1 MERRLV
7 PRSAELMSQ
16 QDTVLLVI
24 DIQEKLIGKIE
35 NAKRLVWNV
44 RRLLDGAGELGLKIL
59 ATEQYPKGLGPMLSE
74 LAEGIPQIPSKM
86 MFSCRG
92 CPETIEQIAGCGAHK
107 VLLCGIETHVCVQQ
121 TAFDLMAS
129 GYRVYLAADAVG
141 SRFRMDHELALQRME
156 SSGVTVTTTEAALFE
171 WCEVAGTPEFKRIS
185 RIVREPSPTSF
196 ADD

>member
-74 LAEGIPQIPSKM
+74 LAEGITDCSFPISKYHQ
-86 MFSCRG
+86 G
-92 CPETIEQIAGCGAHK
+92 QG
-107 VLLCGIETHVCVQQ
+107 
-121 TAFDLMAS
+121 
-129 GYRVYLAADAVG
+129 
-141 SRFRMDHELALQRME
+141 
-156 SSGVTVTTTEAALFE
+156 
-171 WCEVAGTPEFKRIS
+171 
-185 RIVREPSPTSF
+185 REPRHGILQMVR
-196 ADD
+196 